1 MADLDLLHISLSDQM
16 LYGFAAG
23 RLLLRLPISSAAN
36 GAGERNGSG
45 CTPRG
50 MHQVRVRIGGG
61 LPLGAVL
68 KGRRWTG
75 EVWSPELHE
84 AFPGRDWILSRILW
98 LSGCE
103 PGRNRMGEVDTFRR
117 YIYLHGTPDCEP
129 MGAPRSHGCIRLRN
143 DDLLELF
150 PRVPLHC
157 RVWIEEA
164 ACPQWRVAPLN

>member
-1 MADLDLLHISLSDQM
+1 M

-23 RLLLRLPISSAAN
+23 CLVVRVQVSTAVN

-50 MHQVRVRIGGG
+50 LHQIRARIGDG
-61 LPLGAVL
+61 LPKGAVL

-75 EVWSPELHE
+75 ETWTPALHE
-84 AFPGRDWILSRILW
+84 EFPGRDWILSRILW

-103 PGRNRMGEVDTFRR
+103 QGRNRMGEVDTFRR

-129 MGAPRSHGCIRLRN
+129 MAVPLSYGCIRLRN

-157 RVWIEEA
+157 RVRIEEA
-164 ACPQWRVAPLN
+164 ACPEWHAAQLN

>member
-1 MADLDLLHISLSDQM
+1 M

-23 RLLLRLPISSAAN
+23 RLVVRVPVSSAAN
-36 GAGERNGSG
+36 GAGELNGSG

-50 MHQVRVRIGGG
+50 LHQVRARIGDG
-61 LPLGAVL
+61 LPEGAVL

-75 EVWSPELHE
+75 EIWTAELHE

-129 MGAPRSHGCIRLRN
+129 MGAPLSHGCIRLRN

-150 PRVPLHC
+150 PQVPLHC
-157 RVWIEEA
+157 RVRIEEA
-164 ACPQWRVAPLN
+164 ACPEWQAAQLN

>member
-1 MADLDLLHISLSDQM
+1 M

-23 RLLLRLPISSAAN
+23 RLVLRVPVSSAVN

-50 MHQVRVRIGGG
+50 VHQVRARIGDG
-61 LPLGAVL
+61 LPKGAVL

-75 EVWSPELHE
+75 ETWTAELHE

-129 MGAPRSHGCIRLRN
+129 MGAPLSHGCIRLRN

-150 PRVPLHC
+150 PQVPLHC
-157 RVWIEEA
+157 RVRIEEA
-164 ACPQWRVAPLN
+164 ACPEWQVAQLN

>member
-1 MADLDLLHISLSDQM
+1 M

-23 RLLLRLPISSAAN
+23 RLVVRVPVSSAAN

-50 MHQVRVRIGGG
+50 LHQVRARIGEG
-61 LPLGAVL
+61 LPKDAVL

-75 EVWSPELHE
+75 ETWTAELHE
-84 AFPGRDWILSRILW
+84 AFPARDWILTRIFW

-103 PGRNRMGEVDTFRR
+103 LGRNRMGEVDTFRR

-129 MGAPRSHGCIRLRN
+129 MGMPLSHGCIRLRN

-157 RVWIEEA
+157 RVRIEEA
-164 ACPQWRVAPLN
+164 ACPDWQAAQLN